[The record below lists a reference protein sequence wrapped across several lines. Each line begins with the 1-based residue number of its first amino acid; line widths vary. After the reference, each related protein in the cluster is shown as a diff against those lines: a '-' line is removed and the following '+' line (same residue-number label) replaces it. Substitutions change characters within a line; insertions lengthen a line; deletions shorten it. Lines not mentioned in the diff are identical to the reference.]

1 MDVYGRFEMEIKR
14 FYETNTNVRGANCI
28 KPEPTK

>member
-14 FYETNTNVRGANCI
+14 FYEPNTNVPGVNCI